1 MRRDSGLALVFL
13 AAGCAQ
19 QRIPE
24 TRALAG
30 SANEVEINQVVERAM
45 GADGRLEPADSL
57 YAPYA
62 TVIGD
67 GTARRRPPR
76 YAGVSEGGE
85 IAITSTQLQTRG
97 TVAWASVEYR
107 WTSDRSQRAQAGRAS
122 LVLIPAQGRNGWWI
136 VQAHSSTVR

>member
-1 MRRDSGLALVFL
+1 MPRESGLALIFL
-13 AAGCAQ
+13 VVGCAQ
-19 QRIPE
+19 QRMPE

-30 SANEVEINQVVERAM
+30 SANEVELNQVVERAM
-45 GADGRLEPADSL
+45 GADGELEPADSL

-62 TVIGD
+62 TVIAD
-67 GTARRRPPR
+67 GTVRRRPPR

-85 IAITSTQLQTRG
+85 IAITSTQLQSRG
-97 TVAWASVEYR
+97 AVAWGSVEYR

-122 LVLIPAQGRNGWWI
+122 LVLVPAQGRDGWWI

>member
-1 MRRDSGLALVFL
+1 MPRESGLALIFL
-13 AAGCAQ
+13 VVGCAQ
-19 QRIPE
+19 QRMPE

-45 GADGRLEPADSL
+45 GADGGLEPADSL

-62 TVIGD
+62 TVIAD
-67 GTARRRPPR
+67 GTVRRRPPR
-76 YAGVSEGGE
+76 YAGVSEGGA

-97 TVAWASVEYR
+97 AVAWGSVEYR

-122 LVLIPAQGRNGWWI
+122 LVLVPAQGRDGWWI